1 MSLLANLKRTANIEA
16 ATDYP
21 MNARPKM
28 SPGLHNMTIEM
39 AYLGESSGGS
49 ISVTLKLVAATG
61 ATLDT
66 TLYITSVREK
76 GQKHYFIDKQTGAQ
90 KYLPS
95 FTVVNDM
102 ARLTADQ
109 ELFELEPEEK
119 TVMVY
124 NYDLKKDVP
133 TTKQVLTELI
143 GKEITVGVVGVL
155 KDQFKDPT
163 KFYTSFEID
172 KVFHTETGCTVVELE
187 SGLTEGVYIKSW
199 AERNTPTEEN
209 SNLGIRDKREKSKEG
224 AKTLTGNS
232 TTTAPSSAPFS
243 GGTPISSKFG
253 KKV

>member
-21 MNARPKM
+21 LNARPKM
-28 SPGLHNMTIEM
+28 STGLHNMTVEM

-49 ISVTLKLVAATG
+49 ISVTLKLVEATG

-66 TLYITSVREK
+66 TLYITSGREK

-95 FTVVNDM
+95 FTIANDLS
-102 ARLTADQ
+102 RLTADQ

-124 NYDLKKDVP
+124 NYDLRKDVP

-199 AERNTPTEEN
+199 AERNTPTED
-209 SNLGIRDKREKSKEG
+209 SSTLGIRDKRELSKAG
-224 AKTLTGNS
+224 AENAVSISK
-232 TTTAPSSAPFS
+232 PSSTAATPFS